1 MSRGWKIGLGVIGAI
16 IAVNAGLALLA
27 SLTGGTPGGPR
38 SSSYATGG
46 DGLAAYA
53 SLVARAGHQ
62 VRRLRKPAAKAV
74 LDPGTTLVVLDPALP
89 TPDDARALARFV
101 SAGGRLVAGG
111 AESDAWLR
119 RIVPRGPAWSPE
131 GARDAFAFV
140 PIPEL
145 DGVDRVQADDT
156 GSWLRAQSAL
166 PALAGGGRTLLAV
179 ASVGAGRV
187 LFLADASP
195 LDNTLLDRA
204 DNAAFALGLA
214 GPRDRPVVF
223 AESYHGYGKS
233 SGITA
238 IPARWKTLLLLASA
252 AALVLM
258 LARGRRLGPAEPER
272 RELAPPRRD
281 YVEALAS
288 LIGRARDRPAIAA
301 ALEQRARTV
310 VARATG
316 ADDLR
321 GATALG
327 LEMDEIGALLQ
338 PDPGDEG
345 LVAAGRALARLE
357 RVARRRFA

>member
-38 SSSYATGG
+38 SSSYATGD

-62 VRRLRKPAAKAV
+62 VRRLRKPAAQAA

-101 SAGGRLVAGG
+101 AAGGRLVAGG

-131 GARDAFAFV
+131 GSRDAFAFV

-145 DGVDRVQADDT
+145 DGVDRVQADGT

-187 LFLADASP
+187 LLLADASP
-195 LDNTLLDRA
+195 LDNKLLDRA
-204 DNAAFALGLA
+204 DNAAFGLGLA

-223 AESYHGYGKS
+223 AESYHGYGTS
-233 SGITA
+233 SGLSA
-238 IPARWKTLLLLASA
+238 IPRRWKTLLLLGGVA
-252 AALVLM
+252 AVALII
-258 LARGRRLGPAEPER
+258 ARGRRLGPAETEQ
-272 RELAPPRRD
+272 RELAPPRRE
-281 YVEALAS
+281 YVDALAS
-288 LIGRARDRPAIAA
+288 LVARTRDRPAVAA
-301 ALEQRARTV
+301 ALNERAHAV

-316 ADDLR
+316 AADLS

-327 LEMDEIGALLQ
+327 LEGPEIGALLH
-338 PDPGDEG
+338 PAPTEEELID
-345 LVAAGRALARLE
+345 AGRSLARLE
-357 RVARRRFA
+357 RAARRRFA